1 MPVDHY
7 ENFPVASWA
16 LPRHL
21 REPIQIIYQFA
32 RSADDFAD
40 EGNLSAE
47 TRLALLTQYQ
57 TELSRIASAQT
68 PELPL
73 FRALEAVVRQYALP
87 LNYFSDLLA
96 AFTLD
101 VSKHRY
107 QDFNELLGYC
117 RLSADPVGR
126 LLLHLFDRASPE
138 NLRYSDAICSSLQII
153 NFLQDVPIDYAK
165 GRIYL
170 PQDELAQY
178 GIKEADIADGLVN
191 AAWQKFYQFQLTRT
205 ANLLAAGS
213 PLGKNL
219 HGRIGLEIRLIIA
232 AGELILKKLGSI
244 RGDIFTQRPKLTRY
258 DTPRLLFRT
267 LTMVTF
273 GDSPT
278 ILSK

>member
-32 RSADDFAD
+32 RNADDFAD
-40 EGNLSAE
+40 EGNLSPE
-47 TRLALLTQYQ
+47 TRLALLSQYQ
-57 TELSRIASAQT
+57 AELSRIAAGQIA
-68 PELPL
+68 ELPL
-73 FRALEAVVRQYALP
+73 FKSLSRVIRQYALP
-87 LNYFSDLLA
+87 LHYFSDLLA
-96 AFTLD
+96 AFTSD

-107 QDFNELLGYC
+107 QDFNELMGYC

-153 NFLQDVPIDYAK
+153 NFLQDVSVDYTK

-170 PQDELAQY
+170 PQDELAEY
-178 GIKEADIADGLVN
+178 GVKEMDIASGLVN
-191 AAWQKFYQFQLTRT
+191 DAWRTFYQFQLTRT
-205 ANLLAAGS
+205 AKLLAIGL

-232 AGELILKKLGSI
+232 AGELMLKKLHSV
-244 RGDIFTQRPKLTRY
+244 RGDVFSHRPKLTRY

-273 GDSPT
+273 GDTPR

>member
-21 REPIQIIYQFA
+21 REPIQVIYQFA
-32 RSADDFAD
+32 RNADDFAD

-47 TRLALLTQYQ
+47 TRLALLKQYQ
-57 TELSRIASAQT
+57 AELSRIAAGQI

-73 FRALEAVVRQYALP
+73 FKALERVIRQYALP

-126 LLLHLFDRASPE
+126 LLLHLFGRASPE

-153 NFLQDVPIDYAK
+153 NFLQDVPVDYAK

-170 PQDELAQY
+170 PQGELAKY
-178 GIKEADIADGLVN
+178 GIKETDIASGLVN
-191 AAWQKFYQFQLTRT
+191 DAWRTFYQFQLTRT
-205 ANLLAAGS
+205 ANLLAIGL

-232 AGELILKKLGSI
+232 AGELILKKLHSV
-244 RGDIFTQRPKLTRY
+244 RGDVFSRRPKLTRY

-273 GDSPT
+273 GDTPR